1 MKTMK
6 TYDTHIE
13 NLPGS
18 QHKRFQ
24 SPIFGREVLNGLNE
38 LSCITVAHLAGIST
52 CHPFGE
58 NHEGFP
64 LHGAWFCL
72 GVRSEE
78 NNWNKNQGQCRSS
91 SLKRIIVHLLYLKRC
106 FFCSSLKM
114 FFFFE
119 ILKGFSQL
127 TLVLL
132 YIAQKT
138 KFLPIF
144 PLVSILS
151 AEKSKRLRTKHK
163 RGHEEKGHNSWR

>member
-13 NLPGS
+13 KLPGS

-38 LSCITVAHLAGIST
+38 LSCITVAHLTGISK

-91 SLKRIIVHLLYLKRC
+91 SLKRIIVHLLYLKIL
-106 FFCSSLKM
+106 FFLSLK
-114 FFFFE
+114 
-119 ILKGFSQL
+119 S
-127 TLVLL
+127 
-132 YIAQKT
+132 
-138 KFLPIF
+138 
-144 PLVSILS
+144 
-151 AEKSKRLRTKHK
+151 
-163 RGHEEKGHNSWR
+163 